1 MTRVRKVL
9 TFSNVVACLALFM
22 ALGGTVYAAGKIN
35 GTQIQPSSIPGN
47 RLKANAVGTNQ
58 LKANA
63 VTAGKIKAQTITPGK
78 IKPGSLTGTQIKS
91 GSLTGTQIN
100 QTTLTGVSAASI
112 GSVFYVTASGSVPG
126 SGNPSHG
133 TSVTASCP
141 PATFVIGGGA
151 TVKDEE
157 KDFVNDSG
165 PNSTH
170 TSWTATLYGA
180 ANDTIT
186 VTAICTAVKTVG

>member
-9 TFSNVVACLALFM
+9 TFSNVIACLALFM
-22 ALGGTVYAAGKIN
+22 ALGGTVYAAGKIS

-47 RLKANAVGTNQ
+47 RLEAKAVGTNQ
-58 LKANA
+58 LKAKAVGNNQLKANA
-63 VTAGKIKAQTITPGK
+63 VTGAKIAAQTITPGK
-78 IKPGSLTGTQIKS
+78 IKP

-165 PNSTH
+165 PNTTH
-170 TSWTATLYGA
+170 TSWTATLFGA
-180 ANDTIT
+180 PNDSIT